1 MLVVVGTEAGLK
13 AALEVSNSIP
23 VVVGAIDF
31 DPVARGYVPA
41 LARPAGNI
49 TGVYFQQIELTIKRL
64 QIFKDAFPQMRAAT
78 VFWTSPST
86 QQWKVAEEFGASIGL
101 PLVGVELRGL
111 PLDYDKALN
120 EAPPEHRQY
129 LFVVSSGVFFNDR
142 LTLAEFALRSRTAS
156 MFAGREWVDAGGLI
170 SYGPDLAAMFRRIA
184 EYVDRIA
191 RGAAPSALPL
201 EQPTKFELVVNLKT
215 AKALGIEI
223 QQSIFARA
231 NDVLE

>member
-1 MLVVVGTEAGLK
+1 
-13 AALEVSNSIP
+13 
-23 VVVGAIDF
+23 
-31 DPVARGYVPA
+31 
-41 LARPAGNI
+41 
-49 TGVYFQQIELTIKRL
+49 
-64 QIFKDAFPQMRAAT
+64 
-78 VFWTSPST
+78 
-86 QQWKVAEEFGASIGL
+86 
-101 PLVGVELRGL
+101 
-111 PLDYDKALN
+111 
-120 EAPPEHRQY
+120 
-129 LFVVSSGVFFNDR
+129 
-142 LTLAEFALRSRTAS
+142 

-231 NDVLE
+231 NDVLGSVWNQDSQGRFVVIQATDGPTYFERCPMGEDGATVSG